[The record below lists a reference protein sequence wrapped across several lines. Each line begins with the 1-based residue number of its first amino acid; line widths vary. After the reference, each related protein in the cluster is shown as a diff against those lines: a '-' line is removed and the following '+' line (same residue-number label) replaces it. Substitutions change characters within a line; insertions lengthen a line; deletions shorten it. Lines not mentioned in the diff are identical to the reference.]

1 MNVTSIT
8 AVSCSVATSSLE
20 SLPCDGEKSNQPE
33 RLLFL
38 KYGYGKIS
46 VKHAFLHSAEVV
58 FVNLYWEDGCSGKTG
73 AFCKHKSSSLHN
85 QAVEVI
91 YSLPRSDCD
100 T

>member
-20 SLPCDGEKSNQPE
+20 SLPYDVEKSNQPE

-38 KYGYGKIS
+38 KCGYGKIS
-46 VKHAFLHSAEVV
+46 VKHAFLHSSKVV
-58 FVNLYWEDGCSGKTG
+58 FISLYWEDGCSGKTG
-73 AFCKHKSSSLHN
+73 VFCKHKSNSLHN

-91 YSLPRSDCD
+91 FSLPRSGRD